1 MKRLIL
7 TVLTL
12 ALLLGLTACGNKQE
26 RKLYDEAI
34 ALYKEGKY
42 TSALKLFEEVPDYK
56 KSDDYIKDCRYYAA
70 MQTLSPT
77 SDLEDGY
84 SGTVVDCT
92 ADNVSAYSQ
101 AVSMLDELHGY
112 RDSNRMLKDAK
123 KRLDKYNSENRI
135 ATILSLLKDQFLG
148 YVSRCEYEGNTL
160 TLYLSDSYPVTF
172 EVVKRGQTEST
183 VRDSWLK
190 VRSNFTDTIFEYLP
204 DCTVTIIDQN
214 GDTIGSYLQ
223 GETSGEV
230 TVLFDI
236 ATKPY

>member
-7 TVLTL
+7 TALTL
-12 ALLLGLTACGNKQE
+12 ALLLGLTACGSKQE
-26 RKLYDEAI
+26 RKQYNEAMSLYE
-34 ALYKEGKY
+34 EGKY
-42 TSALKLFEEVPDYK
+42 TAALKLFEEIPDYK
-56 KSDDYIKDCRYYAA
+56 KSDHYIRDCRYYAA

-77 SDLEDGY
+77 SNLQDGY

-92 ADNVSAYSQ
+92 ADNANAYSQ
-101 AVSMLDELHGY
+101 AVTMLEELDGY

-123 KRLDKYNSENRI
+123 KRLNQYNSENRMN
-135 ATILSLLKDQFLG
+135 TILTLLQDQFLG

-172 EVVKRGQTEST
+172 EVVKRGQTENA
-183 VRDSWLK
+183 VRESWLK

-214 GDTIGSYLQ
+214 GDTIGTYLQ
-223 GETSGEV
+223 GETGGEV